1 MKAHNL
7 TVECF
12 LDEET
17 VEVQIFLGLVQ
28 INKVLASIIINETHK
43 IITIL
48 NNCYTN
54 PYKMEPV
61 PHLPFFSCPHFPYPC
76 FRIKIK

>member
-28 INKVLASIIINETHK
+28 INKVVSLIIINET
-43 IITIL
+43 T
-48 NNCYTN
+48 
-54 PYKMEPV
+54 
-61 PHLPFFSCPHFPYPC
+61 
-76 FRIKIK
+76 